1 MIDLIREDADKGF
14 EDLEFVGEEDALERL
29 DLM

>member
-14 EDLEFVGEEDALERL
+14 EGLEFVDEGDGSENL
-29 DLM
+29 DQM

>member
-14 EDLEFVGEEDALERL
+14 EGLEFVDEEDALERL
-29 DLM
+29 DLR